1 MIEQSA
7 DNGEVT
13 YEQVTVVSL
22 ASCEPVSCEPV
33 SGGPA
38 SGGPVSGDRLSGE
51 PAGPARF
58 VVRVVREGMT
68 VKRVAGYW
76 VRWDERRGGEE
87 IRHHARWVADE
98 EYVRPGT
105 GSLAGTL
112 AVTVA
117 AYWTD
122 GARVF
127 GRRPSTETAVVFRP
141 GETEHELVLEQAAPH
156 RPAALSVQLAHARW
170 LGGDGQPIHYGYA
183 GATEAEGG
191 EGEWLVRFP
200 ECGTGLLPY
209 AGQPEAG

>member
-1 MIEQSA
+1 MIEQGA
-7 DNGEVT
+7 DDGEVT

-22 ASCEPVSCEPV
+22 ASCEPASREP
-33 SGGPA
+33 A
-38 SGGPVSGDRLSGE
+38 AGE
-51 PAGPARF
+51 PTGPARF
-58 VVRVVREGMT
+58 AVRVVREGMT

-76 VRWDERRGGEE
+76 VRWDERRGDEL
-87 IRHHARWVADE
+87 RHHARWVADE

-105 GSLAGTL
+105 GSLDGTL

-127 GRRPSTETAVVFRP
+127 TRRPSTETAVIFRP

-170 LGGDGQPIHYGYA
+170 LGGAGQPIHCGYS
-183 GATEAEGG
+183 GATEDAGG

-209 AGQPEAG
+209 AGQAEAG

>member
-7 DNGEVT
+7 DDGEVT

-22 ASCEPVSCEPV
+22 ASCEPVS
-33 SGGPA
+33 
-38 SGGPVSGDRLSGE
+38 GE
-51 PAGPARF
+51 PAASFEAVGPARF
-58 VVRVVREGMT
+58 AVRVVREGMT

-76 VRWDERRGGEE
+76 VRWDERRDEE
-87 IRHHARWVADE
+87 ETRHHARWVADE
-98 EYVRPGT
+98 EYVRPDT
-105 GSLAGTL
+105 GSLDGTL

-127 GRRPSTETAVVFRP
+127 SRRPSTETAVIFRP
-141 GETEHELVLEQAAPH
+141 GETEHVLVLEQAAPH

-170 LGGDGQPIHYGYA
+170 LGGDGQPIHYGYS
-183 GATEAEGG
+183 GATEAAGG

-209 AGQPEAG
+209 ASRSEPG